1 MFGVGSQVR
10 ILGRHWPNWRQQH
23 RSTWSGRVRPV
34 FPGTGV
40 TCWPDWHDS
49 PPLTTLGSQKCNHGN
64 QQRHFSSLY
73 IVRLSV
79 KNESCNGMLLQ
90 LWTLANW
97 DDDAGTELGKHYPL
111 PLPSPWL
118 ITTHGDNWHGLIG
131 QQYVDIGVWRCGGRM
146 MRNSCDL
153 MWHNGSAQLRSS
165 LVTPASCVNS
175 VDTTC
180 SVPDQKLFC
189 CLSSLH
195 NSAESDQNITTISC
209 YFQSNGTISNQSF
222 STLPTLFTCGWILL
236 YIGNMDSHKPTK
248 HIHHRV
254 KDPHGIVNPPLIE
267 QDFLS
272 HRRFRKIW
280 VSAIP
285 SFNWFCM
292 MGGNFNEE
300 KRVLLTC

>member
-1 MFGVGSQVR
+1 MLISGSVGALVGWWEIPVTWCDTMAPLSS
-10 ILGRHWPNWRQQH
+10 GHHWSHQH
-23 RSTWSGRVRPV
+23 PVSTV
-34 FPGTGV
+34 
-40 TCWPDWHDS
+40 
-49 PPLTTLGSQKCNHGN
+49 
-64 QQRHFSSLY
+64 
-73 IVRLSV
+73 
-79 KNESCNGMLLQ
+79 
-90 LWTLANW
+90 
-97 DDDAGTELGKHYPL
+97 
-111 PLPSPWL
+111 
-118 ITTHGDNWHGLIG
+118 
-131 QQYVDIGVWRCGGRM
+131 
-146 MRNSCDL
+146 
-153 MWHNGSAQLRSS
+153 
-165 LVTPASCVNS
+165 S
-175 VDTTC
+175 VDTNW
-180 SVPDQKLFC
+180 SVPDQKIFC

-254 KDPHGIVNPPLIE
+254 KGPHGIVNPPLIE